1 MSQIFTVVKN
11 GMGRRLIRLRS
22 GNVLE
27 DRTKGSE
34 NPGFKS
40 FLRILIGI
48 GTALRIG
55 GKD

>member
-1 MSQIFTVVKN
+1 MQGGT
-11 GMGRRLIRLRS
+11 

-27 DRTKGSE
+27 DQTKESA

-48 GTALRIG
+48 GTAVRIG
-55 GKD
+55 GKDRNPLLGK